1 MLPASF
7 LFIHAENLNAMYLM
21 LCYILFILII
31 FNNVHVCQV
40 MHRQQK
46 HPGFEP
52 QSARIFSHARSH
64 KHKRRSLQLW
74 LLSTTAEST
83 GLGMEM
89 DKDYVK
95 CL

>member
-21 LCYILFILII
+21 LCYILFILMI
-31 FNNVHVCQV
+31 FDNVHVCQV
-40 MHRQQK
+40 MHGQQK